1 MVFQYLAFDLGKR
14 GFHRLHLVQY
24 VDTIAVV
31 GHHLGDAA
39 NLSFDAAKPVDF
51 LIDCTFGHIF
61 PLVLVPYGGIYEP
74 MQKTNMK
81 FSRRSM
87 IGSLAALSGLAALPM
102 PAWATGKMSGHGGGP
117 VRKGINELS
126 GANID
131 LHIANGSFA
140 TGGRSGHAIAV
151 NGTVPGP
158 LIRMKEGEK
167 TLLSVHNMLDVDS
180 SIHWH
185 GLLLPFQF
193 DGVPGISF
201 PGIKPGA
208 RFDVPFTPRQS
219 GTYWWHS
226 HSGLQEQLGHYGPII
241 IDPAGPDPVQ
251 YDREHIILLSEF
263 TPMHPHAIMKKLKVA
278 EGYFSMQKTT
288 ATDDY
293 DLSSEDRR
301 MWGRMRMMPTDIAD
315 VSAPTFSYLINGHG
329 PDDGLEL
336 PYKPGERVR
345 LRLING
351 SAMTFFN
358 IRLPG
363 LPMTVVQADGINV
376 QPVTVDE
383 LQIGV
388 AETYDVIV
396 TPTTEGAFALAA
408 ESMDRSGMAQASLT
422 SQPGRKASFPDL
434 RDPPLLTM
442 TDMGMDHG
450 EDQGD
455 GGHGAH
461 GAQTATPADHSKMNH
476 GAAAIPAPPAKDHS
490 GHDMSAMA
498 TGEATTGHDMASMNM
513 DMGSMNMRDTSMLPD
528 SVEVGPGIDMVA
540 MNPQDRTGYPGL
552 GLDNVPH
559 RVLNYRMLKSIKMD
573 HYKRAPDREMELH
586 LTGNMERY
594 MWSFDGKKMSAVGD
608 DPIRFG
614 YNERVRVK
622 LVNDTMMA
630 HPIHLHGMF
639 FEIVNGQ
646 GHHQP
651 KKHTVIVQP
660 GSSATFDVTTDE
672 PGDWAFHCH
681 LLYHMHAGMMQTVSV
696 AFPGDA
702 A

>member
-1 MVFQYLAFDLGKR
+1 MIKSNVSL
-14 GFHRLHLVQY
+14 
-24 VDTIAVV
+24 
-31 GHHLGDAA
+31 
-39 NLSFDAAKPVDF
+39 
-51 LIDCTFGHIF
+51 
-61 PLVLVPYGGIYEP
+61 
-74 MQKTNMK
+74 
-81 FSRRSM
+81 SRRRM
-87 IGSLAALSGLAALPM
+87 ITSLAALSGAAALPM
-102 PAWATGKMSGHGGGP
+102 PAWSMGKMGGHGEGA

-126 GANID
+126 GAKID
-131 LHIANGSFA
+131 LHIADGRFA

-158 LIRMKEGEK
+158 LIRMKEGEQ
-167 TLLSVHNMLDVDS
+167 TILSVHNMLDVDS
-180 SIHWH
+180 SVHWH

-201 PGIKPGA
+201 PGIRPGA
-208 RFDVPFTPRQS
+208 RFDVPLTPRQS

-226 HSGLQEQLGHYGPII
+226 HSGLQEQVGHYGPII

-263 TPMHPHAIMKKLKVA
+263 TPMHPHQIMKKLKVA
-278 EGYFSMQKTT
+278 EGYFSMQKTS

-293 DLSSEDRR
+293 PLSAEQRR
-301 MWGRMRMMPTDIAD
+301 MWGKMRMLPTDIAD
-315 VSAPTFSYLINGHG
+315 VSAPTYSYLINGHG
-329 PDDGLEL
+329 PEDGLEL

-345 LRLING
+345 LRIING
-351 SAMTFFN
+351 SAMSFFN

-363 LPMTVVQADGINV
+363 LPMTVVQADGQNV
-376 QPVTVDE
+376 QPVPVDE

-388 AETYDVIV
+388 AETYDVVV
-396 TPTTEGAFALAA
+396 TPTEQGAFAIAA

-422 SQPGRKASFPDL
+422 SQPGHKAAFPAL
-434 RDPPLLTM
+434 RDPPLLSM
-442 TDMGMDHG
+442 VDMGHGRMDHG
-450 EDQGD
+450 
-455 GGHGAH
+455 GASDD
-461 GAQTATPADHSKMNH
+461 APMDHSKMDH
-476 GAAAIPAPPAKDHS
+476 AAMGHAMPEAAPAGGDDMAAM
-490 GHDMSAMA
+490 DMS
-498 TGEATTGHDMASMNM
+498 GGM
-513 DMGSMNMRDTSMLPD
+513 DMRDTALLPA
-528 SVEVGPGIDMVA
+528 SVKVGPGIDMVA
-540 MNPQDRTGYPGL
+540 MSPQDRTGYPGL
-552 GLDNVPH
+552 GLDDVPH
-559 RVLNYRMLKSIKMD
+559 RVLNYRLLKSLKVD
-573 HYKRAPDREMELH
+573 HEKRAPDREMELH

-608 DPIRFG
+608 DPIRFAHD
-614 YNERVRVK
+614 ERVRVK

-639 FEIVNGQ
+639 FELVNGQ

-696 AFPGDA
+696 AFPEGA

>member
-1 MVFQYLAFDLGKR
+1 MVFQYLAFDLCQR
-14 GFHRLHLVQY
+14 GFHRLHLMQY

-31 GHHLGDAA
+31 GHHLGDTAH
-39 NLSFDAAKPVDF
+39 LSLDAAKPVDF
-51 LIDCTFGHIF
+51 LIHCTFGHDI
-61 PLVLVPYGGIYEP
+61 PLVLVPHGGICQL

-81 FSRRSM
+81 YSRRSM
-87 IGSLAALSGLAALPM
+87 IRSLAALSGLAALPM
-102 PAWATGKMSGHGGGP
+102 PAWATGKMGGHGGGL

-131 LHIANGSFA
+131 LHIADGSFA

-151 NGTVPGP
+151 NGTIPGP
-158 LIRMKEGEK
+158 LIRMKEGEQ
-167 TLLSVHNMLDVDS
+167 TILSVHNMLDVDS
-180 SIHWH
+180 SVHWH

-201 PGIKPGA
+201 PGIKPGQ
-208 RFDVPFTPRQS
+208 RFDVPLTPRQS

-226 HSGLQEQLGHYGPII
+226 HSGLQEQSGHYGPII

-263 TPMHPHAIMKKLKVA
+263 TPMHPHAIMKKLKVS
-278 EGYFSMQKTT
+278 EGYFSMQKTS

-293 DLSSEDRR
+293 PLSGEDRR
-301 MWGRMRMMPTDIAD
+301 MWGKMRMMPTDIAD
-315 VSAPTFSYLINGHG
+315 VSAPTYSYLINGHG

-336 PYKPGERVR
+336 PYSPGERVR
-345 LRLING
+345 LRIING

-363 LPMTVVQADGINV
+363 LPMTLVQADGVNV
-376 QPVTVDE
+376 QPVEVDE

-396 TPTTEGAFALAA
+396 TPTEAGAFAVAA

-422 SQPGRKASFPDL
+422 SQPGRKAAFPAL

-442 TDMGMDHG
+442 VDMGMNHG
-450 EDQGD
+450 GGD
-455 GGHGAH
+455 AG
-461 GAQTATPADHSKMNH
+461 PVEPMDHSKMDH
-476 GAAAIPAPPAKDHS
+476 AAMGHAMPESPPADAHS
-490 GHDMSAMA
+490 GHDMSAM
-498 TGEATTGHDMASMNM
+498 DMSS
-513 DMGSMNMRDTSMLPD
+513 GMNMRDTSLLPD
-528 SVEVGPGIDMVA
+528 TVKVGPGIDMVA
-540 MNPQDRTGYPGL
+540 MSPQDRTGYPGL
-552 GLDNVPH
+552 GLEDVPH
-559 RVLNYRMLKSIKMD
+559 RVLNYRLLKSLEMD
-573 HYKRAPDREMELH
+573 HGKRAPDREMELH

-608 DPIRFG
+608 APIRFG
-614 YNERVRVK
+614 FNERVRVK

-639 FEIVNGQ
+639 FELVNGQ

-651 KKHTVIVQP
+651 KKHTVIGQQRY
-660 GSSATFDVTTDE
+660 F
-672 PGDWAFHCH
+672 
-681 LLYHMHAGMMQTVSV
+681 
-696 AFPGDA
+696 
-702 A
+702 

>member
-1 MVFQYLAFDLGKR
+1 
-14 GFHRLHLVQY
+14 
-24 VDTIAVV
+24 
-31 GHHLGDAA
+31 
-39 NLSFDAAKPVDF
+39 
-51 LIDCTFGHIF
+51 
-61 PLVLVPYGGIYEP
+61 
-74 MQKTNMK
+74 MK
-81 FSRRSM
+81 YSRRSM
-87 IGSLAALSGLAALPM
+87 IGSLAALSSLAALPM
-102 PAWATGKMSGHGGGP
+102 PAWAMGQMDRRGGGL

-126 GANID
+126 GAKID
-131 LHIANGSFA
+131 LHIADGRFA

-158 LIRMKEGEK
+158 LIRLKEGEQ
-167 TLLSVHNMLDVDS
+167 TILSVHNMLDVDS
-180 SIHWH
+180 SVHWH

-208 RFDVPFTPRQS
+208 RFDVPLTPRQS

-226 HSGLQEQLGHYGPII
+226 HSGLQEQVGHYGPII
-241 IDPAGPDPVQ
+241 IDPAGPDPVA

-263 TPMHPHAIMKKLKVA
+263 TPMHPHTIMKKLKAA
-278 EGYFSMQKTT
+278 EGYFSMQKTS

-293 DLSSEDRR
+293 DLSGEERR
-301 MWGRMRMMPTDIAD
+301 MWGKMRMMPTDIAD
-315 VSAPTFSYLINGHG
+315 VSAPTYSYLINGHG
-329 PDDGLEL
+329 PEDGLEL
-336 PYKPGERVR
+336 AFSPSERVR
-345 LRLING
+345 LRIING
-351 SAMTFFN
+351 SAMSFFN

-363 LPMTVVQADGINV
+363 LPMTVVQADGVNV
-376 QPVTVDE
+376 QPVEVDE

-396 TPTTEGAFALAA
+396 TPTEAGAFAIAA

-422 SQPGRKASFPDL
+422 SQPGRKAAFPAL
-434 RDPPLLTM
+434 RAPPLLSM
-442 TDMGMDHG
+442 ADMGMDHG
-450 EDQGD
+450 SDATEPPEPMDHGKMTHAAM
-455 GGHGAH
+455 GHAMPDPAPADAH
-461 GAQTATPADHSKMNH
+461 G
-476 GAAAIPAPPAKDHS
+476 
-490 GHDMSAMA
+490 
-498 TGEATTGHDMASMNM
+498 GHDMAAM
-513 DMGSMNMRDTSMLPD
+513 DMSGGMAMRDTSLLPPT
-528 SVEVGPGIDMVA
+528 VKTGPGIDMVA

-552 GLDNVPH
+552 GLDDVPH
-559 RVLNYRMLKSIKMD
+559 RVLNYRLLKSLEMD
-573 HYKRAPDREMELH
+573 HGKRAPEREMELH

-594 MWSFDGKKMSAVGD
+594 MWSFDGRKMSAVGD
-608 DPIRFG
+608 DPIRFA

-639 FEIVNGQ
+639 FELVNGQ

-696 AFPGDA
+696 AFPGGA

>member
-1 MVFQYLAFDLGKR
+1 
-14 GFHRLHLVQY
+14 
-24 VDTIAVV
+24 
-31 GHHLGDAA
+31 
-39 NLSFDAAKPVDF
+39 
-51 LIDCTFGHIF
+51 
-61 PLVLVPYGGIYEP
+61 
-74 MQKTNMK
+74 MQKSKMK
-81 FSRRSM
+81 YSRRSM
-87 IGSLAALSGLAALPM
+87 IGSLAALSGLATLPM
-102 PAWATGKMSGHGGGP
+102 PAWATGRISAHGNRSIG
-117 VRKGINELS
+117 KGIHQLT
-126 GANID
+126 GAKIE
-131 LHIANGSFA
+131 LHIGSGSFA

-158 LIRMKEGEK
+158 LIRLKEGEQ
-167 TLLSVHNMLDVDS
+167 TLLSVHNMLGEDS
-180 SIHWH
+180 SVHWH

-201 PGIKPGA
+201 PGIKPGE
-208 RFDVPFTPRQS
+208 RFDVPLTPRQS

-226 HSGLQEQLGHYGPII
+226 HSGLQEQVGHYGPII

-263 TPMHPHAIMKKLKVA
+263 TPMHPHIIMKKLKVG
-278 EGYFSMQKTT
+278 EGYFSMQKTS

-293 DLSSEDRR
+293 PLSAEERR

-315 VSAPTFSYLINGHG
+315 VSAPTYSYLINGHG
-329 PDDGLEL
+329 PEDGLEL

-345 LRLING
+345 LRIING

-358 IRLPG
+358 VRLPG
-363 LPMTVVQADGINV
+363 LPMTVVQADGQNV
-376 QPVTVDE
+376 QPVEVDE

-396 TPTTEGAFALAA
+396 TPTADGAFAIAA
-408 ESMDRSGMAQASLT
+408 ESMDRSGMAQAVLT
-422 SQPGRKASFPDL
+422 SQPGRKAAFPAL
-434 RDPPLLTM
+434 RDPPLLSM
-442 TDMGMDHG
+442 VDMGHGGMDHG
-450 EDQGD
+450 DASED
-455 GGHGAH
+455 
-461 GAQTATPADHSKMNH
+461 AQMDHSKMDH
-476 GAAAIPAPPAKDHS
+476 AAMGHAIPEAAPADAH
-490 GHDMSAMA
+490 G
-498 TGEATTGHDMASMNM
+498 GHDMAAM
-513 DMGSMNMRDTSMLPD
+513 DMSGGMDMRDTSLLPA
-528 SVEVGPGIDMVA
+528 SVKTGPGIDMVA

-552 GLDNVPH
+552 GLDDVPH
-559 RVLNYRMLKSIKMD
+559 RVLNYRLLKSLEMD
-573 HYKRAPDREMELH
+573 HHKRAPEREMELH

-594 MWSFDGKKMSAVGD
+594 MWSFDGRKFSAVGD
-608 DPIRFG
+608 DPIRFAHD
-614 YNERVRVK
+614 ERVRVK

-639 FEIVNGQ
+639 FELVNGQ

-660 GSSATFDVTTDE
+660 GSSAAFDVTTDE

-696 AFPGDA
+696 AFPRGA